1 MIMTETQSMHK
12 IKRAVEYMR
21 PFFDV
26 VRFVDTTK
34 TKVIVFNRQTNEIK
48 ESERCYKLWHK
59 EERCE
64 NCTSMSA
71 LLEGCQKEEYEFR
84 DNEVYHVISRPVNV
98 LDETGK
104 VHTVILEIINGVS
117 DTALF
122 EKYGISNTGDKT
134 IIGLIEETYRKIYED
149 PLTSVYNRRYLD
161 EYLFLYHNSDK
172 VFTKVAF
179 IMADLKKFK
188 RINDTMGHE
197 IGDRI
202 LIKTASVFKKNISS
216 QDSVIRLGGDEFIIV
231 LVNYSEKEVSDKV
244 ELLYS
249 EVRKIDID
257 SQEQKYVD
265 VDLGYSYTESFVA
278 SKECVDDMLKQAD
291 RAMYTVKN
299 AHTKERYRDY

>member
-1 MIMTETQSMHK
+1 MKETQSIHK
-12 IKRAVEYMR
+12 IKNAVEHMQ
-21 PFFDV
+21 PFFDI
-26 VRFVDTTK
+26 VRFVDTTQ
-34 TKVIVFNRQTNEIK
+34 TKVIVFNKQTNEIK
-48 ESERCYKLWHK
+48 DSEKCYKLWHK

-71 LLEGCQKEEYEFR
+71 LLDGCPKEKYEFK
-84 DNEVYHVISRPVNV
+84 DNEVYHVISRPVNI

-117 DTALF
+117 DRALF

-134 IIGLIEETYRKIYED
+134 IIELIEETYRKIYED
-149 PLTSVYNRRYLD
+149 SVTSVYNRRYLD

-188 RINDTMGHE
+188 EINDTMGHE
-197 IGDRI
+197 IGDHI
-202 LIKTASVFKKNISS
+202 LIQTTSIFKKNISN
-216 QDSVIRLGGDEFIIV
+216 QDSIIRLGGDEFIIV
-231 LVNYSEKEVSDKV
+231 LINYSKQEVSDKV

-249 EVRKIDID
+249 EVRKICID

-265 VDLGYSYTESFVA
+265 IDLGCSYTESFVA
-278 SKECVDDMLKQAD
+278 SKECIDDMLKQAD
-291 RAMYTVKN
+291 NAMYTMKKGN
-299 AHTKERYRDY
+299 SKEE

>member
-1 MIMTETQSMHK
+1 MNETQSIHK
-12 IKRAVEYMR
+12 IKNAVEHMQ

-26 VRFVDTTK
+26 VRFVDTTE
-34 TKVIVFNRQTNEIK
+34 TRIIVFDDQAKEIK
-48 ESERCYKLWHK
+48 DSQRCYKLWHK

-71 LLEGCQKEEYEFR
+71 LLDGCQKEKYEFK
-84 DNEVYHVISRPVNV
+84 DNEVYHVISRPVDV

-104 VHTVILEIINGVS
+104 VHTIILEIINGVS

-122 EKYGISNTGDKT
+122 EKYGISNNGDKT
-134 IIGLIEETYRKIYED
+134 IIELIGEAYGKVYED
-149 PLTSVYNRRYLD
+149 ALTSVYNRRYLD

-188 RINDTMGHE
+188 EINDTMGHE

-202 LIKTASVFKKNISS
+202 LAKTASIFKKNIGR

-231 LVNYSEKEVSDKV
+231 LVNYSEQEVSDKI
-244 ELLYS
+244 ELLYR
-249 EVRKIDID
+249 EVKKIEIDRK
-257 SQEQKYVD
+257 EQKYVE

-278 SKECVDDMLKQAD
+278 SKECMDDMLKQAD
-291 RAMYTVKN
+291 RAMYRVKKAN
-299 AHTKERYRDY
+299 AKER